1 MAPEIING
9 TKYDEK
15 VDIWSIA
22 VISFM
27 LLTGRVPYSTDP
39 PNKERLK
46 ALIAKKQPNWEKD
59 YFK

>member
-9 TKYDEK
+9 TNYNEK

-27 LLTGRVPYSTDP
+27 LVTGRVPYSTDP

-46 ALIAKKQPNWEKD
+46 ALIAKK
-59 YFK
+59 